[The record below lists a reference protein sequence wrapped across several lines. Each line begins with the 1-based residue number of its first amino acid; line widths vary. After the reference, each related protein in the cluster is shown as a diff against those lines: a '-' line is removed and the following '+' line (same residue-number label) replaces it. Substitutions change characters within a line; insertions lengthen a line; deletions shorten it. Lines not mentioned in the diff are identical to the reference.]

1 MKPVTHSSS
10 ILSVILLLTLSSVG
24 KAQSADPYDFRSL
37 IGQTVNIQLADAS
50 GLHQVEVTQ
59 VVSGVKKGTLRGLNY
74 RLDKKSKPQTVL
86 APQIAEIEVSG
97 EPLDLAFDPKTKT
110 VAVDVEK
117 RQARVDEVKRLKGKI
132 AAGREVG
139 WQTVSAADF
148 MKATDEEK
156 SVPKELVEK
165 TLGVKLECVETE
177 RWLMFTDLPR
187 DQVDKYIRILDDVYK
202 ELTRVLELP
211 MDRPHFRSKLPVYML
226 STVELLNHLEREVYK
241 NNDGTDYQTWV
252 HWYDDGRVVVNACQT
267 AEAREV
273 ATSLTYYMT
282 IAILYRYGSS
292 LALPQWLEDG
302 MAMQMSIRTT
312 PGGSLYVESPR
323 ISMEA
328 FREKKAFA
336 KDFLTTKD
344 LDDDSYGLAA
354 AIVDRLDKR
363 DPARFRE
370 LLVAL
375 KAGLTLDEA
384 LRLVYRCDAKT
395 FLRGCAV
402 ELGVPDAKLDS

>member
-1 MKPVTHSSS
+1 MCRNRA
-10 ILSVILLLTLSSVG
+10 L
-24 KAQSADPYDFRSL
+24 
-37 IGQTVNIQLADAS
+37 
-50 GLHQVEVTQ
+50 
-59 VVSGVKKGTLRGLNY
+59 
-74 RLDKKSKPQTVL
+74 
-86 APQIAEIEVSG
+86 
-97 EPLDLAFDPKTKT
+97 
-110 VAVDVEK
+110 VDVH
-117 RQARVDEVKRLKGKI
+117 GP
-132 AAGREVG
+132 
-139 WQTVSAADF
+139 T
-148 MKATDEEK
+148 
-156 SVPKELVEK
+156 
-165 TLGVKLECVETE
+165 
-177 RWLMFTDLPR
+177 R